1 MQGIS
6 PPLVVSF
13 LFLRTTALLFPLS
26 PSHDK
31 FTFSFSLHHLPLS
44 LFLCLVSVWK
54 ITTPPSPISKARLSR
69 RFHVMLCY
77 VLLQFLH
84 AWSPMDDWT
93 TVYVLISFSSAKP
106 PQSPHFIGSDLLVDC
121 FWRIIALSMARLW
134 FYLFFFR
141 EGNIISFFCVCD
153 AFSLFITNS
162 LISRL
167 FVKSYIIL
175 YHWQLHICD
184 GLLVL
189 DQSSSFFHCMLL
201 CKKNLNLVSIMV
213 LVRSAY
219 EPCETIHYDIRYNS
233 RVFNLVYF
241 EEMFAYF

>member
-167 FVKSYIIL
+167 FVWCGIL
-175 YHWQLHICD
+175 DFPLGNYAVHEFGFRFCL
-184 GLLVL
+184 
-189 DQSSSFFHCMLL
+189 
-201 CKKNLNLVSIMV
+201 
-213 LVRSAY
+213 
-219 EPCETIHYDIRYNS
+219 
-233 RVFNLVYF
+233 RVFFLPVLWLRRDRISNVWKKRWKWNHRWITLFVLIIKAACIF
-241 EEMFAYF
+241 LK